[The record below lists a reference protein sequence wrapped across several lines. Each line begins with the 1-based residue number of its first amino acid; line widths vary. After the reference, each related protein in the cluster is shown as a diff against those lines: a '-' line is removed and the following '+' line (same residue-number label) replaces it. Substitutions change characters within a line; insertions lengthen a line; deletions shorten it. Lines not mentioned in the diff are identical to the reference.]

1 MGRGEVWDDEL
12 EELDV
17 DERWLRRAARR
28 DAERQRLPKHG
39 RASTDLP
46 REMLWRRGVD
56 VADHLARGRKDAAR
70 RRTER

>member
-28 DAERQRLPKHG
+28 DAERQRMPKHG
-39 RASTDLP
+39 RAYTELA
-46 REMLWRRGVD
+46 REMVWRRNAGATSD
-56 VADHLARGRKDAAR
+56 LARGRKDAPR
-70 RRTER
+70 RRADR